1 MKKKFLCYMQL
12 CPRVHLLMS
21 GLSVAK
27 LVNDSLTHIFS
38 PNNFPELQDSTSKCL
53 NVSSLSHRL
62 IKQNILKTEYPLSLK
77 HAAFPGSPILIN
89 ETPQSP
95 KTEA

>member
-1 MKKKFLCYMQL
+1 MI
-12 CPRVHLLMS
+12 

-27 LVNDSLTHIFS
+27 FVNDSFTHIFS
-38 PNNFPELQDSTSKCL
+38 PNNFPELQDPSSKCLL

-62 IKQNILKTEYPLSLK
+62 IKHNILKTEYPLSLK

-95 KTEA
+95 KIET